1 MNIKLT
7 QTLPKTHTQKILK
20 KEAKSKDA
28 ACLVVLI
35 DDKKNILAEAALSDY
50 QTRIKQQMEVT
61 NFYGKACETV
71 ADNALASDIKT
82 AKENPVQLLL
92 VGIGN

>member
-35 DDKKNILAEAALSDY
+35 DDKKNILAEATLSDY
-50 QTRIKQQMEVT
+50 QSRI
-61 NFYGKACETV
+61 AH
-71 ADNALASDIKT
+71 
-82 AKENPVQLLL
+82 
-92 VGIGN
+92 